1 MAVPPVL
8 AASSQL
14 IKAADQAAHSRA
26 AINPD
31 QLMQLAARETRA
43 AGINDIHLEAALHTL
58 IERGY
63 LQHSA
68 EEAGQLVT
76 DRTQRWTDS
85 FARALTHP
93 AHTNTQIPAHIV
105 RSGQFNRADPLSQ
118 PQRYTII
125 DVTRSGGTDATL
137 RALTEPRVK
146 STLIEP
152 DHTHQSTHHP
162 RIESQTM
169 TGWLRNAVQSIH
181 RIDRNALPTSQA
193 VLFVRAD
200 ALQSAHRALALT
212 NAADKL
218 HIPKVII
225 LADPARDHPADI
237 PALMAA
243 IRAGAVSSLAAP
255 TRFNEPRNS
264 ENLSSRLLN
273 AGPRLIDARGE
284 TAFMAAA
291 RLALTESRQ
300 LYAATPDHARQL
312 DLAAAHS
319 GQTFRSGAASL
330 TQLYPIKSHL
340 ADTRTGAGLRADDV
354 LWLDTGRD
362 GDRPTQF
369 TLKSLD
375 PLTGHLVAQDR
386 DGKLATFNLNTLH
399 DQGVRIQAF
408 SAEKLPIKPGDPAR
422 YHQSGS
428 QIPALI
434 KSVSSEGIAISA
446 ANGREQILSSAQ
458 AHQSLTLDH
467 TTSRID
473 PGKPSVSAALSHDR
487 DPAGHFSPGAAA
499 MAGARSGPFAEMKVA
514 TDNATAITRQSASL
528 PKGTEKAM
536 EETMNHSLQASRD
549 MNTPSRELDMGR
561 EK

>member
-8 AASSQL
+8 AASNQI
-14 IKAADQAAHSRA
+14 IKAADQAAYSRA
-26 AINPD
+26 AITPD

-43 AGINDIHLEAALHTL
+43 AGINDSHLQAALHTL

-68 EEAGQLVT
+68 EEAGRLVT
-76 DRTQRWTDS
+76 DRTQRWTNS

-93 AHTNTQIPAHIV
+93 AHTNTHIPAHIA

-125 DVTRSGGTDATL
+125 DVSRSGGIDATL
-137 RALTEPRVK
+137 RALTDQKGK

-152 DHTHQSTHHP
+152 DHTDHSTHHP
-162 RIESQTM
+162 RIENQTM

-181 RIDRNALPTSQA
+181 RIDRNAIPASQA

-212 NAADKL
+212 SAADKL

-225 LADPARDHPADI
+225 LADPARDRPADI

-243 IRAGAVSSLAAP
+243 IRAGAVSTLSAP
-255 TRFNEPRNS
+255 TRFNEPRQS

-273 AGPRLIDARGE
+273 AGPRLIDAKGE

-291 RLALTESRQ
+291 RIAQSESRQ

-319 GQTFRSGAASL
+319 RQSHRSGVASL
-330 TQLYPIKSHL
+330 TQLYPIGDHL

-354 LWLDTGRD
+354 LRLDTGRD
-362 GDRPTQF
+362 GERPAHF

-386 DGKLATFNLNTLH
+386 EGKLATFNLNTLL
-399 DQGVRIQAF
+399 DQGVRLQAF
-408 SAEKLPIKPGDPAR
+408 SPEKLPIKPGDPAR
-422 YHQSGS
+422 YHQDGS
-428 QIPALI
+428 QLQALI

-446 ANGREQILSSAQ
+446 ANGRELTLSSTQ

-473 PGKPSVSAALSHDR
+473 PAKPTVSAALSHDR

-499 MAGARSGPFAEMKVA
+499 MAGTSSGPFAEMKVA

-528 PKGTEKAM
+528 PKGTEKAL
-536 EETMNHSLQASRD
+536 EETMNHSVQSSHEKSA
-549 MNTPSRELDMGR
+549 PSRELDMGR

>member
-8 AASSQL
+8 AASSQI
-14 IKAADQAAHSRA
+14 IKAADQAAYSRA

-31 QLMQLAARETRA
+31 HLIQAAARETRA
-43 AGINDIHLEAALHTL
+43 AGIHDTHLETALHTL
-58 IERGY
+58 IDRGY
-63 LQHSA
+63 LRHSS
-68 EEAGQLVT
+68 EETGQLVT

-93 AHTNTQIPAHIV
+93 AHTNTQISEHIM

-125 DVTRSGGTDATL
+125 DISLSGGMDATL
-137 RALTEPRVK
+137 RALTEPRIK

-152 DHTHQSTHHP
+152 DHTHQSTLHP
-162 RIESQTM
+162 RVESQTI

-181 RIDRNALPTSQA
+181 RIDRNAIPSSQS

-212 NAADKL
+212 SAADKL

-225 LADPARDHPADI
+225 LADPSRDRPADL
-237 PALMAA
+237 PAVMAA
-243 IRAGAVSSLAAP
+243 IRAGAVSTLSAP
-255 TRFNEPRNS
+255 ARFNEPRHS

-291 RLALTESRQ
+291 RLAESETRQ

-312 DLAAAHS
+312 DLAAAHN
-319 GQTFRSGAASL
+319 GQTYRSGAATL
-330 TQLYPIKSHL
+330 TQLYPISAHL

-354 LWLDTGRD
+354 LRLDTGRD

-375 PLTGHLVAQDR
+375 PLTGHLVVQDQG
-386 DGKLATFNLNTLH
+386 GKLATFNLNTLH

-408 SAEKLPIKPGDPAR
+408 STEKLPIKPGDPTR
-422 YHQSGS
+422 FHQSGS
-428 QIPALI
+428 QIPAVI
-434 KSVSSEGIAISA
+434 RSVSSEGISIRTDT
-446 ANGREQILSSAQ
+446 GRDLTLTSAQ
-458 AHQSLTLDH
+458 AHQALTLDH
-467 TTSRID
+467 TSSRID
-473 PGKPSVSAALSHDR
+473 PGKPAVSVALSHDR
-487 DPAGHFSPGAAA
+487 DQAGHFSPGAAA

-536 EETMNHSLQASRD
+536 EETMNHSLQSSRD